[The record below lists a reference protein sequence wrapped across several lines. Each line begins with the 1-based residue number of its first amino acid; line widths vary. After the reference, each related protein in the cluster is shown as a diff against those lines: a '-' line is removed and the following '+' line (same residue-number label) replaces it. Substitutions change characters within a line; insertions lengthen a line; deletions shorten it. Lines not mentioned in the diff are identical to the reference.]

1 MSSHIEDIAENIEVS
16 FQLERPG
23 FSLNASF
30 QAPLKGVTA
39 LFGYSG
45 SGKTT
50 VLRCIAGLEKSAL
63 GYLKVGQDYWQ
74 KDGFVLPPHK
84 RPVGYVF
91 QESNLFQHLSV
102 EENLRYGQKRT
113 PKAQQRIHFD
123 EAVEPL
129 GIGELLKRHPA
140 QLSGGQKQRVAIARA
155 LLTTPQLLLMDEP
168 LASLDIISKAEIL
181 PYLER
186 LHDEL
191 SIPIIYVS
199 HAPDEV
205 VRIADRLVLMQQGR
219 VVAEDEINRM
229 LTRSDLPLAHLEEA
243 CAVINGKVLKHDR
256 DFHLTYL
263 SVPGGTVAV
272 SYRDLPIDHLVRVR
286 ILARDVSL
294 ALNPGEGSSITNV
307 FPVRILAIDEMND
320 PAKALISLD
329 MGGEHILANI
339 TRRSVHKLDIEKD
352 KILYA
357 HVKSVALMH

>member
-1 MSSHIEDIAENIEVS
+1 MSLHIQDETEDIAVS
-16 FQLERPG
+16 FQLKRSD
-23 FSLNASF
+23 FCLDASF
-30 QAPLKGVTA
+30 HAPLKGVTA

-50 VLRCIAGLEKSAL
+50 VLRCIAGLENNAQGS
-63 GYLKVGQDYWQ
+63 LKVGQDYWQ

-102 EENLRYGQKRT
+102 EQNLRYGQKRT
-113 PKAQQRIHFD
+113 SKTQQKIDFN
-123 EAVEPL
+123 ETVALL
-129 GIGELLKRHPA
+129 GIGELLKRHTA

-168 LASLDIISKAEIL
+168 LASLDILSKAEIL

-205 VRIADRLVLMQQGR
+205 VRIADRLVLMQEGR

-256 DFHLTYL
+256 GFHLTYL
-263 SVPGGTVAV
+263 CVPGGTVAV
-272 SYRDLPIDHLVRVR
+272 SYRDLPIGHLVRVR

-294 ALNPGEGSSITNV
+294 ALNPGEGSSITNI

-339 TRRSVHKLDIEKD
+339 TRRSVHKLDIRED

-357 HVKSVALMH
+357 HVKSVALMN

>member
-1 MSSHIEDIAENIEVS
+1 MSLHIQDETEDIAVS
-16 FQLERPG
+16 FQLKRSD
-23 FSLNASF
+23 FCLDASF
-30 QAPLKGVTA
+30 HAPLKGVTA

-50 VLRCIAGLEKSAL
+50 VLRCIAGLENNAQGS
-63 GYLKVGQDYWQ
+63 LKVGQDYWQ

-102 EENLRYGQKRT
+102 EQNLRYGQKRT
-113 PKAQQRIHFD
+113 SKTQQKIDFN
-123 EAVEPL
+123 ETVALL
-129 GIGELLKRHPA
+129 GIGELLKRHTA

-168 LASLDIISKAEIL
+168 LASLDILSKAEIL

-205 VRIADRLVLMQQGR
+205 VRIADRLVLMQEGR

-256 DFHLTYL
+256 GFHLTYL
-263 SVPGGTVAV
+263 CVPGGTVAV
-272 SYRDLPIDHLVRVR
+272 SYRDLPIGHLVRVR

-294 ALNPGEGSSITNV
+294 ALNPGEGSSITNI

-339 TRRSVHKLDIEKD
+339 TRRSVHKLDIRED

>member
-1 MSSHIEDIAENIEVS
+1 MSSSIKDKTDNIEVS

-23 FSLNASF
+23 FCLDASF
-30 QAPLKGVTA
+30 HAPLKGVTA

-50 VLRCIAGLEKSAL
+50 VLRCIAGLEKRAKGS
-63 GYLKVGQDYWQ
+63 LKVGSDYWQ
-74 KDGFVLPPHK
+74 KNGFILAPHK
-84 RPVGYVF
+84 RPIGYVF

-102 EENLRYGQKRT
+102 KNNLRYGQKRT
-113 PKAQQRIHFD
+113 PKARQKIDFQ
-123 EAVEPL
+123 EAVELL
-129 GIGELLKRHPA
+129 GIDELLARHPA
-140 QLSGGQKQRVAIARA
+140 ELSGGQKQRVAIARA

-168 LASLDIISKAEIL
+168 LASLDITSKAEIL

-205 VRIADRLVLMQQGR
+205 VRIADRLVLMEQGR
-219 VVAEDEINRM
+219 VIAEDEINRM

-256 DFHLTYL
+256 NFHLTYL
-263 SVPGGTVAV
+263 RVPGGTVAV
-272 SYRDLPIDHLVRVR
+272 SYRDLPINHRVRVR

-294 ALNPGEGSSITNV
+294 ALNPGEGSSITNI
-307 FPVRILAIDEMND
+307 FPVRILAVDEMND

-339 TRRSVHKLDIEKD
+339 TRRSVHKLNIKQD

-357 HVKSVALMH
+357 HVKSVALMN